1 MPTTIPRTARPA
13 ASVRIG
19 RLMMQAVA
27 YVTAAV
33 LGLSVGPILF
43 MVSDRATALHW
54 ANYVLDL
61 VSGR

>member
-1 MPTTIPRTARPA
+1 MPTILPRTARPA
-13 ASVRIG
+13 ASIRIA
-19 RLMMQAVA
+19 RVLMQAVA